1 MRSDKVKKWNQSLFL
16 VIAFIFWFAHFL
28 YIPMLSP
35 YIEQLGGTFT
45 FTGIV
50 LASYGLMQFLFRVPI
65 GIGSDLLNNRKLFV
79 VLGMAI
85 STASCLA
92 FALTASLEWVLISRA
107 LAGIAAATW
116 VAFTILFASYAAD
129 DRLHSA
135 MGNLSFA
142 LVFAQL
148 LGMAFSAW
156 LVEAFG
162 WSAPYWIGTILGSIG
177 LLLSFFISEGHKRT
191 ANKPIKLRELGT
203 VVKEPMLLKVSLLSI
218 FAHSIIFTTM
228 FGFTTAYALAKGL
241 RPAEISLVVF
251 AFMIPHAIA
260 TLMSGKPIMLK
271 IGKWRILQLAFLT
284 TAIFTMMMALIDT
297 KIFFLLLQM
306 INGFALGLLFPLFL
320 GMAVEEIPYEKRATA
335 MGAYQAIYAI
345 GMFVGPFLAGLLNTS
360 FGLEASFYFAG
371 CIGILGFIC
380 SLLWSRKIPINL

>member
-1 MRSDKVKKWNQSLFL
+1 MEKWDQSLFL
-16 VIAFIFWFAHFL
+16 IIAFIFWFAHFL

-50 LASYGLMQFLFRVPI
+50 LASYGLMQLLFRVPI
-65 GIGSDLLNNRKLFV
+65 GIGSDLLKNRKIFV
-79 VLGMAI
+79 VLGIAI
-85 STASCLA
+85 STSSCLA
-92 FALTASLEWVLISRA
+92 FALTASLEWILISRA

-116 VAFTILFASYAAD
+116 VAFTILFSNYVAD
-129 DRLHSA
+129 DKLHSA

-142 LVFAQL
+142 LVFAQM

-156 LVEAFG
+156 LVETLG

-177 LLLSFFISEGHKRT
+177 LLLSFLISEGNKVT
-191 ANKPIKLRELGT
+191 DNKPIKLHELGK

-228 FGFTTAYALAKGL
+228 FGFTTAYALSKGL

-260 TLMSGKPIMLK
+260 TLMSGKPFVLE
-271 IGKWRILQLAFLT
+271 IGKWRIVQLAFLT
-284 TAIFTMMMALIDT
+284 TGIFTMIMAQIET
-297 KIFFLLLQM
+297 KIMFFFLQM

-320 GMAVEEIPYEKRATA
+320 GMAVEEIPHAKRATA

-360 FGLEASFYFAG
+360 FGLEASFYFSG
-371 CIGILGFIC
+371 CIGIVGFIC
-380 SLLWSRKIPINL
+380 SLLWSRKVKPKTVD